1 MAIVKTK
8 PTSAGR
14 RHVVKIVGEE
24 LYKGRA
30 YAPLLEKQS
39 KSGGRNNQ
47 GRITTRHVGGGR
59 RRRRPGQPGRL
70 RQGPG
75 YRLRTAQIR
84 GEAGMNQER
93 VFKVLLGPH
102 VTEKAAMAAERNQYV
117 FKVASD
123 ATKPEI
129 KAAVQELFGKKVDR
143 VSVLNV
149 KGKTKRT
156 AHGVGMR
163 KGYRKAYVTLAAGE
177 TLEDFSGAE

>member
-1 MAIVKTK
+1 
-8 PTSAGR
+8 
-14 RHVVKIVGEE
+14 
-24 LYKGRA
+24 
-30 YAPLLEKQS
+30 
-39 KSGGRNNQ
+39 
-47 GRITTRHVGGGR
+47 
-59 RRRRPGQPGRL
+59 
-70 RQGPG
+70 
-75 YRLRTAQIR
+75 
-84 GEAGMNQER
+84 MNQER

-129 KAAVQELFGKKVDR
+129 KTAVQELFGKKVDR
-143 VSVLNV
+143 VQVLNV

-156 AHGVGMR
+156 AHGTGQR

>member
-1 MAIVKTK
+1 
-8 PTSAGR
+8 
-14 RHVVKIVGEE
+14 
-24 LYKGRA
+24 
-30 YAPLLEKQS
+30 
-39 KSGGRNNQ
+39 
-47 GRITTRHVGGGR
+47 
-59 RRRRPGQPGRL
+59 
-70 RQGPG
+70 
-75 YRLRTAQIR
+75 
-84 GEAGMNQER
+84 MNQER

-129 KAAVQELFGKKVDR
+129 KKAVEALFGKKVGS
-143 VSVLNV
+143 VQVLNM

-156 AHGVGMR
+156 ANCVGLR

>member
-1 MAIVKTK
+1 
-8 PTSAGR
+8 
-14 RHVVKIVGEE
+14 
-24 LYKGRA
+24 
-30 YAPLLEKQS
+30 
-39 KSGGRNNQ
+39 
-47 GRITTRHVGGGR
+47 
-59 RRRRPGQPGRL
+59 
-70 RQGPG
+70 
-75 YRLRTAQIR
+75 
-84 GEAGMNQER
+84 MNQER

-143 VSVLNV
+143 VQVLNM

-156 AHGVGMR
+156 AQGLGHR